1 MKWERILS
9 VFLGVLA
16 QVVPAFSQSLSVN
29 PAALAFEAIQ
39 GGGNPPVQSTVLSGS
54 GNWTS
59 SMTYVVG
66 AGGWLTMSPQS
77 GSVSPGNPVTLTF
90 TVNISNLPVMSNMHA
105 IITFN
110 PGNLLMHVFL
120 DVLAPGTPLITRNGI
135 VNSASLSADAVI
147 SPGSIASAFG
157 VNLSTDVAVATQVPL
172 PLVLN
177 NTQLFVN
184 GAPVPLFYVSQKQI
198 NFQLPTGIADN
209 AAVVQVQS
217 GSILS
222 PFTEAHVAP
231 AAPGIFFSAAPPTMA
246 QGAILNED
254 SSRNGP
260 SNPAAAG
267 SVIQI
272 FTTGLGSTDPPIF
285 TGQLGASSPPF
296 NNTVVKPT
304 VLINGVDSP
313 VLFSAVAPEFIG
325 LYQVNVQIPAS
336 IQSSP
341 AATLQLQMNGQN
353 SNIVTVAVQ

>member
-1 MKWERILS
+1 MRWERICLPA
-9 VFLGVLA
+9 FLGVLA
-16 QVVPAFSQSLSVN
+16 QSVPAFPQSLSLTA
-29 PAALAFEAIQ
+29 PALSFQGIQ
-39 GGGNPPVQSTVLSGS
+39 GGANPPVQTTVLSGS

-59 SMTYVVG
+59 STTYIG
-66 AGGWLTMSPQS
+66 PDGWLTMTPQS

-90 TVNISNLPVMSNMHA
+90 TVNLSNLPVEYELHS

-110 PGNLLMHVFL
+110 PGNQLLHVFL
-120 DVLAPGTPLITRNGI
+120 DVLPPGTPLIDSNGI
-135 VNSASLSADAVI
+135 VNAASFSTDAVI

-157 VNLSTDVAVATQVPL
+157 VNLSSDVAVATQVPL

-184 GAPVPLFYVSQKQI
+184 GAPVPLFFVSQKQI
-198 NFQLPTGIADN
+198 NFQLPTGIGDTD
-209 AAVVQVQS
+209 AVVQVQS

-231 AAPGIFFSAAPPTMA
+231 AVPGIFFSAADPTMP

-272 FTTGLGSTDPPIF
+272 FATGLGATTPPIS

-296 NNTVVKPT
+296 NNTVVTPT
-304 VLINGVDSP
+304 VLINGLASP
-313 VLFSAVAPEFIG
+313 VLFSAVAPGFAG

-336 IQSSP
+336 TTSSP
-341 AATLQLQMNGQN
+341 AATLQLQMKGQN
-353 SNIVTVAVQ
+353 SNVVTFAVK